1 MPAWHCRQHRLDETD
16 GNHRLLMG
24 RYGNIW
30 EHPKNGHVHGKII
43 ELWDIRFFFFSSMV
57 FSAIK
62 LGMGMSKIYNIR
74 GIFYEIRLIIVG
86 NSNL

>member
-1 MPAWHCRQHRLDETD
+1 
-16 GNHRLLMG
+16 
-24 RYGNIW
+24 
-30 EHPKNGHVHGKII
+30 
-43 ELWDIRFFFFSSMV
+43 MV